1 MSFVAGIFIGDWLY
15 SLARAPT
22 TVTLSQSFSNL
33 VRSWLNTLSTKQ
45 CSAFLHFAFI
55 IFYGAFSIQN
65 AEVKDVNQNFMSNNL
80 NKEKSEHP
88 LAKKANLWTIDAV
101 TDLFWIFYGKLELV
115 KVKNVNLEV
124 TVLVDSFNRK
134 HKVFFGETFWC
145 VNDNLLIRQWFVL
158 IDNAN

>member
-1 MSFVAGIFIGDWLY
+1 MFSLYYYVKTYQSQCRSKCSIRFTQRFVEGNNFEFSAVSNIRYLELLQVPWEVERVDVHCSLKATLRVSFVAGIFIGDWLY

-80 NKEKSEHP
+80 SKEKSEHP
-88 LAKKANLWTIDAV
+88 FAKK
-101 TDLFWIFYGKLELV
+101 
-115 KVKNVNLEV
+115 
-124 TVLVDSFNRK
+124 S
-134 HKVFFGETFWC
+134 
-145 VNDNLLIRQWFVL
+145 
-158 IDNAN
+158 